1 MKSNSSGSVPK
12 KTGKKY
18 SNYQR
23 GSNASMKNALDKAL
37 RRLGDPVINFRQR
50 RNLIVQRAR
59 KPKDLS
65 HDE

>member
-18 SNYQR
+18 ANYER
-23 GSNASMKNALDKAL
+23 YSNASMKNALDKAL

-50 RNLIVQRAR
+50 RDLIVKRAR
-59 KPKDLS
+59 KPKEES
-65 HDE
+65 HE